1 MGMLDGLL
9 GGLMGSSGGTQGQ
22 SPLVAMALQL
32 IQQNGGLPGI
42 ISKFQHGGLTDH
54 VDSWVGTGQNLPMNG
69 NQLREILGS
78 GTIGQIAEQVGMSH
92 ADASSGLAQV
102 LPELINRLTPTGQV
116 PDNHSEMLN
125 QVLAALSK
133 RTA

>member
-1 MGMLDGLL
+1 
-9 GGLMGSSGGTQGQ
+9 
-22 SPLVAMALQL
+22 
-32 IQQNGGLPGI
+32 
-42 ISKFQHGGLTDH
+42 
-54 VDSWVGTGQNLPMNG
+54 MNG

-92 ADASSGLAQV
+92 SDASSGLAQV

-116 PDNHSEMLN
+116 PENHSEMLN